1 VGGLLGGLDVEGV
14 NAIPLSIEDSMVS
27 SLDVVTTREGEW
39 DRFVIVLGFWAWRT
53 IASPASSAERMGG

>member
-27 SLDVVTTREGEW
+27 SLDVVTTREDEW
-39 DRFVIVLGFWAWRT
+39 DRDAIVRGFSGCWNFG
-53 IASPASSAERMGG
+53 S

>member
-27 SLDVVTTREGEW
+27 SLDVITTRESGW
-39 DRFVIVLGFWAWRT
+39 DRFVIVRGSWVWQA
-53 IASPASSAERMGG
+53 IASPALRVPTTDD